1 MCPWGGPGYLEHM
14 GESDSGTED
23 RRRIEVNWVQS
34 MAGAFAAV
42 TSAVLLSTVG
52 VAGTVIG
59 AAIGSVVATV
69 GGAVYSYYIAV
80 TKDRVARAHAVAAT
94 RVVRA
99 QSKLNEATQRLAVD
113 RPQADEQ
120 IAGAGEDLEQAK
132 VELEDAEDAPDRI
145 DWRTMLAG
153 LPWKRIAVGASAIF
167 VVAMLAILTFELI
180 TGRAVSSYT
189 GGSDSHQRTSIPGIG
204 RGGGGPATPEPTT
217 VPDQTPSQGAT
228 SPSSGTETPT
238 PSETSS
244 SIPSPTYTESPQ
256 LPEEVPGGEPTTTA
270 PTPTTAATTGPTS
283 AAPTTSPTP

>member
-1 MCPWGGPGYLEHM
+1 MCPWGASGYLEHM

-69 GGAVYSYYIAV
+69 GSAVYSYYIAV

-120 IAGAGEDLEQAK
+120 IAGAGEDLERAK
-132 VELEDAEDAPDRI
+132 VELEEAEEAPERI
-145 DWRTMLAG
+145 DWRTMLGG
-153 LPWKRIAVGASAIF
+153 LPWKRIMLAAGAIF
-167 VVAMLAILTFELI
+167 VVAMLVIVSFELI

-189 GGSDSHQRTSIPGIG
+189 GGSDNHQRTSIPGLD
-204 RGGGGPATPEPTT
+204 GGGRKPAEPAPT
-217 VPDQTPSQGAT
+217 T
-228 SPSSGTETPT
+228 SPSQSPSEDDTSPSEGATPT
-238 PSETSS
+238 PSESPT

-256 LPEEVPGGEPTTTA
+256 LPEEVPGGEPTT
-270 PTPTTAATTGPTS
+270 PTPTPTGTSGQATT
-283 AAPTTSPTP
+283 PTPSP

>member
-1 MCPWGGPGYLEHM
+1 MCPRAAPGYWEHM

-132 VELEDAEDAPDRI
+132 VELEEAEEAPDRI

-153 LPWKRIAVGASAIF
+153 LPWKRIALGCLCDLRRRDAGDPDLRADHRPGGLVVHRRQRQPPAHVDPRDRWSRWWAGHAGADDGPGPDAEPGRDLAVLRHGDPDAVGDAF
-167 VVAMLAILTFELI
+167 VDPVADVHRVAAAA
-180 TGRAVSSYT
+180 GGGARRGAHHD
-189 GGSDSHQRTSIPGIG
+189 GSDAHLDPH
-204 RGGGGPATPEPTT
+204 
-217 VPDQTPSQGAT
+217 DF
-228 SPSSGTETPT
+228 
-238 PSETSS
+238 
-244 SIPSPTYTESPQ
+244 
-256 LPEEVPGGEPTTTA
+256 
-270 PTPTTAATTGPTS
+270 
-283 AAPTTSPTP
+283 